1 MGAACGLET
10 ISLAVL
16 PFSSPFPSK
25 DLNPPCR
32 VTPWRLRRDAPSNSP
47 LVLIIEGEQ
56 PIRRFLR
63 APLESQGC
71 RVKEAITANDGLMQA
86 RTQRPDPIL
95 LDLGLPDGDGLEVTK
110 SIRADSAVPIVVLS
124 ARGQEHD
131 QVAALDSGVDDYL
144 TKPFGV
150 SELTARIRIALRH
163 AARPASSTESVY
175 EATMDGRTLRFDPD
189 RSKKPGGNVDD

>member
-1 MGAACGLET
+1 
-10 ISLAVL
+10 
-16 PFSSPFPSK
+16 
-25 DLNPPCR
+25 
-32 VTPWRLRRDAPSNSP
+32 
-47 LVLIIEGEQ
+47 
-56 PIRRFLR
+56 
-63 APLESQGC
+63 
-71 RVKEAITANDGLMQA
+71 VKEAITANDGLMQA